1 MNTAVAMHDDL
12 GTLRVAEVV
21 ALLGLPS
28 KHTAKQQLSGSVDDA
43 VKSIVGIIHL
53 LVLSTIEKRTAAEF
67 RTAFT
72 ETFPNYARIMIAIS
86 TIITSTVSRSM
97 IDRISS
103 ESFCE
108 MESDIR
114 EHALP
119 AFGADVQSQ
128 AMFTV
133 WTMRKI
139 NDLMQRIA
147 QRSDIADNLKE
158 RDGSISAHFTV
169 SLLTARFSLDCLT
182 LSMHSPRNHPIYP
195 EVLEVITDLLR
206 SAVNAYAWIRQ
217 GVDLRFSVDEPV
229 LPNVEWDDED
239 QELLNGSMQDME
251 TETV

>member
-1 MNTAVAMHDDL
+1 MNTAIATHDDL
-12 GTLRVAEVV
+12 GTLRVVEVV

-28 KHTAKQQLSGSVDDA
+28 KHTAKQQLSGLVDDA
-43 VKSIVGIIHL
+43 VKSIIGIVHR
-53 LVLSTIEKRTAAEF
+53 LVLSTIEKRTGDEF
-67 RTAFT
+67 RAAFA
-72 ETFPNYARIMIAIS
+72 ETFPNYARLMIAIS
-86 TIITSTVSRSM
+86 TVITSTVSRSL

-139 NDLMQRIA
+139 NDLMQQIA
-147 QRSDIADNLKE
+147 QRSDITDSLKE
-158 RDGSISAHFTV
+158 RDGRIAAHFTAT
-169 SLLTARFSLDCLT
+169 LLTARFGLDCLT
-182 LSMHSPRNHPIYP
+182 LSMYSPRNHPIYP

-217 GVDLRFSVDEPV
+217 GVDLRFPVDEPV

-239 QELLNGSMQDME
+239 QELLNGSMRDME
-251 TETV
+251 TEIV